1 MTSWCCEGILSQQL
15 GRKLGHSL
23 TWLAGIFLQQWE
35 KKVTETGLVYL
46 WRSQKARCHHWDTC
60 QQKRLK
66 LKNRVGSLGFSHK
79 SHNLL
84 MKAESKLR
92 ERVNISLR
100 IKMMGEIM
108 FVKYKVVSFLLS
120 NPFLTVFVK
129 YYFYPLN
136 FLCVHS
142 VSVVMCYIRTLS
154 Y

>member
-1 MTSWCCEGILSQQL
+1 
-15 GRKLGHSL
+15 
-23 TWLAGIFLQQWE
+23 
-35 KKVTETGLVYL
+35 
-46 WRSQKARCHHWDTC
+46 
-60 QQKRLK
+60 
-66 LKNRVGSLGFSHK
+66 
-79 SHNLL
+79 

-129 YYFYPLN
+129 YYFYPFN
-136 FLCVHS
+136 FLYVHS